1 MLRARARRGAGPRPR
16 GAAARGARRG
26 EPSRGRWRHFHAP
39 LYVFHGESLRERTG
53 RRTNDENH
61 PRPGDPAEREA
72 LVHNMVAAEAAAV
85 MVGTHEYTHTNPETG
100 LEETAER
107 KGAHSPRP

>member
-1 MLRARARRGAGPRPR
+1 
-16 GAAARGARRG
+16 
-26 EPSRGRWRHFHAP
+26 
-39 LYVFHGESLRERTG
+39 
-53 RRTNDENH
+53 
-61 PRPGDPAEREA
+61 
-72 LVHNMVAAEAAAV
+72 MVAAEAAAV